1 MPIIIE
7 NGSTYRLAI
16 DCYDVTPKEPAI
28 AVDSSDPLEG
38 YSDIYSLDGESWS
51 SISSTGVMANWMI
64 GLVLE
69 NPKPGTLPIEGYDVF
84 IDNAK
89 KNAAKLTERTY
100 THTTSVPTTSS
111 STLSALTYTT
121 Q

>member
-1 MPIIIE
+1 
-7 NGSTYRLAI
+7 
-16 DCYDVTPKEPAI
+16 
-28 AVDSSDPLEG
+28 
-38 YSDIYSLDGESWS
+38 
-51 SISSTGVMANWMI
+51 MANWMI

-100 THTTSVPTTSS
+100 THDFGTDDKQQALLQQRQKATPYR
-111 STLSALTYTT
+111 STA
-121 Q
+121 